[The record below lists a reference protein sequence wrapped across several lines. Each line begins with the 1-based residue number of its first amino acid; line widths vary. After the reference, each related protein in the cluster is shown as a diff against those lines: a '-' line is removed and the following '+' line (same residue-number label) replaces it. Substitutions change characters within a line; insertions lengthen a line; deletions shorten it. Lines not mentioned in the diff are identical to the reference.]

1 MTLSSSNRRLR
12 RRLDLQQRNRLV
24 EAHQDLARPIAIHY
38 GRCCRESVDDLLQ
51 VGLIGLIRAA
61 ERFDAQQG
69 TPFEAFAR
77 PHIRGA
83 ILHHLRDVAPSVRLP
98 RRQAELQ
105 QRLMRLERH
114 LLQQGRKATPEAL
127 QSLLGINAEQWNV
140 LMRQRLLNR
149 AEALTEVSEE
159 ELDQAEATDAVA
171 LNEGEGETVQALLA
185 DLDPRQR
192 EVVQNV
198 VLKGLSY
205 RQMARRLQVSP
216 MTVQRLLHR
225 GLEQLRGNLQPRDFR
240 NPDPVDRGPSAVR
253 VW

>member
-1 MTLSSSNRRLR
+1 
-12 RRLDLQQRNRLV
+12 
-24 EAHQDLARPIAIHY
+24 
-38 GRCCRESVDDLLQ
+38 
-51 VGLIGLIRAA
+51 
-61 ERFDAQQG
+61 
-69 TPFEAFAR
+69 
-77 PHIRGA
+77 
-83 ILHHLRDVAPSVRLP
+83 
-98 RRQAELQ
+98 
-105 QRLMRLERH
+105 MRLERH

-127 QSLLGINAEQWNV
+127 QRLLGINAEQWNV

-149 AEALTEVSEE
+149 AEALTEVCEE
-159 ELDQAEATDAVA
+159 ELDQAAATDAVA
-171 LNEGEGETVQALLA
+171 LNEGEGETVRALLA